1 MNDAAISDPA
11 CFIHQIVP
19 RSFHELVAKLR
30 QETARADILGETGHP
45 IIVIGVRFGLVRRGG
60 SFGALLPL
68 GFVVEG
74 QMSAEWTAN
83 DLHQHV
89 RGTPAEGVL
98 ATILRMAVS
107 GAVLLDGWVPPLDF
121 GMDGWTGAVLTVLG
135 SVAVILP
142 DSQDGTGETLVCLQY
157 PRTDIEGLELPLRAA
172 SDFRRF
178 RTLWPEAAPEHAELS
193 FAHLDAVEAAEA

>member
-1 MNDAAISDPA
+1 MTNAGVSDPA

-30 QETARADILGETGHP
+30 QETARADIPGETGHP
-45 IIVIGVRFGLVRRGG
+45 AIVIGVRFGLVRFDA

-74 QMSAEWTAN
+74 QKNAEWNAAE
-83 DLHQHV
+83 LHQHV

-98 ATILRMAVS
+98 ATILRLAVS
-107 GAVLLDGWVPPLDF
+107 DALPLAEWAPPPTF
-121 GMDGWTGAVLTVLG
+121 GMADWRGADLTILG
-135 SVAVILP
+135 SIAVIMAKGAGAA
-142 DSQDGTGETLVCLQY
+142 SATLVCLQE
-157 PRTDIEGLELPLRAA
+157 PRNDMEGLELPLRAA

-178 RTLWPEAAPEHAELS
+178 RTLWPAAAPEHAELS
-193 FAHLDAVEAAEA
+193 FSHLDTAEAAEG